1 MKKFSA
7 YSIFISITT
16 KLVVVSF
23 FAQNLCAASFSGY
36 TGISGT
42 WTNAP
47 EKKLILPMESFLTG
61 QLEFSP
67 FFIVRGEI
75 SLRPDN
81 VLDTGLLNDTD
92 TTFRVNEF
100 SGTFRA
106 CTDYFTHFL
115 AVFMGSYES
124 IGSDVFMQRHFGTKP
139 FTSRLTENWRGLSEP
154 NIYEIRKYGIS
165 YVLQPTINSA
175 AGVYFYTQNGENADG
190 NSTREY
196 DGDVRLAFSSRVFKI
211 DLAGGIG
218 IPLDDIRGQD
228 EDAIFSIKS
237 INVHYGT
244 NMLIKPSDR
253 FELFLQHGIK
263 QITFAPQK
271 SSSPTIDDDDLFVLL
286 EPRFFFGNSSKIT
299 ASLYQLPSE
308 TVLYSVFLYGV
319 LGADISYSNSGI
331 AFGNH
336 EVEAGFHLGAAYS
349 ALRLTD
355 MAHLFTSRKL
365 TDYSFSPY
373 LDFQF
378 GRAVL
383 KTSYSIDV
391 RTDYMSMPDF
401 FTKLTLGFK
410 TAF

>member
-1 MKKFSA
+1 
-7 YSIFISITT
+7 
-16 KLVVVSF
+16 
-23 FAQNLCAASFSGY
+23 
-36 TGISGT
+36 
-42 WTNAP
+42 
-47 EKKLILPMESFLTG
+47 
-61 QLEFSP
+61 
-67 FFIVRGEI
+67 
-75 SLRPDN
+75 
-81 VLDTGLLNDTD
+81 
-92 TTFRVNEF
+92 
-100 SGTFRA
+100 
-106 CTDYFTHFL
+106 
-115 AVFMGSYES
+115 
-124 IGSDVFMQRHFGTKP
+124 
-139 FTSRLTENWRGLSEP
+139 
-154 NIYEIRKYGIS
+154 
-165 YVLQPTINSA
+165 
-175 AGVYFYTQNGENADG
+175 
-190 NSTREY
+190 
-196 DGDVRLAFSSRVFKI
+196 
-211 DLAGGIG
+211 
-218 IPLDDIRGQD
+218 
-228 EDAIFSIKS
+228 
-237 INVHYGT
+237 
-244 NMLIKPSDR
+244 MLIKPSDR

-271 SSSPTIDDDDLFVLL
+271 SSSPTIGDDDLFVLL
-286 EPRFFFGNSSKIT
+286 EPRFFFGNTSKIT

-308 TVLYSVFLYGV
+308 TVQYSVFLYGV

-349 ALRLTD
+349 ELRLTD